1 MAVASFDHKENC
13 TLIESMHG
21 KVKLIWR
28 ANANLMTLNFSN
40 LEECLNYAD
49 KNQIQISIMYSGRR
63 REERRGEGRK
73 LPSQLTG
80 RLEIQSRKGSSRKN
94 IE

>member
-1 MAVASFDHKENC
+1 MAIASLNPKENC

-28 ANANLMTLNFSN
+28 ANANLMSLNFSN

-49 KNQIQISIMYSGRR
+49 KNQIQISITHSGRR
-63 REERRGEGRK
+63 REERK
-73 LPSQLTG
+73 SAKS
-80 RLEIQSRKGSSRKN
+80 IDD
-94 IE
+94 